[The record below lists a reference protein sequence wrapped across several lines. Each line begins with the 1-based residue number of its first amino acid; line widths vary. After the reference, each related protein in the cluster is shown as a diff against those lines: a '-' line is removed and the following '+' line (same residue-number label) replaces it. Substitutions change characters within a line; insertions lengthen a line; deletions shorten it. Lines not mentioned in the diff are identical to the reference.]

1 MATRTEIELNI
12 LGFTTYG
19 WDYPKTRH
27 FIEASQSFRQS
38 VRGLRIRASYP
49 SVQIVSAWSLTV
61 MVKKWSVDFVNI
73 ELNATHRKE
82 LKKIVNDAEYD
93 VGTLLTNLVTDGY
106 RIGLAYNP
114 EKDSFTCSLTAKN
127 TSAHNEGFCLVSHS
141 GTPIKALLTA
151 VYKHYSIAKG
161 GEWRD
166 VADTDDEFS

>member
-1 MATRTEIELNI
+1 MTTRTETELNI

-19 WDYPKTRH
+19 WSGSETLH
-27 FIEASQSFRQS
+27 FIAASQRFRKS
-38 VRGLRIRASYP
+38 VQGLRIRVKYP
-49 SVQIVSAWSLTV
+49 SVQITDAWSLTV
-61 MVKKWSVDFVNI
+61 MARKWSVEFVNI

-114 EKDSFTCSLTAKN
+114 EKDSFTCSLTAKD
-127 TSAHNEGFCLVSHS
+127 TAAHNEGFCMVSHS

-161 GEWRD
+161 AEWRD

>member
-1 MATRTEIELNI
+1 MTTRTEIELNI

-19 WDYPKTRH
+19 WSGSKTLH
-27 FIEASQSFRQS
+27 FIAASQSFRKS
-38 VRGLRIRASYP
+38 VRGLRIRVSYP
-49 SVQIVSAWSLTV
+49 SVQITDAWSLTI
-61 MVKKWSVDFVNI
+61 MAKKWSVEFVNI
-73 ELNATHRKE
+73 ELNATHKKE

-114 EKDSFTCSLTAKN
+114 EKDSFTCSLTAKD
-127 TSAHNEGFCLVSHS
+127 TSAHNEGFCMVSHS
-141 GTPIKALLTA
+141 STPIKALLTA